1 MPQRKGQPEGSCF
14 DSHFAGKL
22 LFIRYGSCLQWKQT
36 AVCVCCLLC
45 CQVMLADRG
54 DVAAIHVQATLE
66 PITMQLIVAHPYRYL
81 EQFASPLVH

>member
-1 MPQRKGQPEGSCF
+1 
-14 DSHFAGKL
+14 
-22 LFIRYGSCLQWKQT
+22 
-36 AVCVCCLLC
+36 
-45 CQVMLADRG
+45 MLADRG